1 MAEDENGNRLDLRKG
16 SSNVIRV
23 MIPDNDD
30 GSGWMHIYYKEPLTW
45 RIMEI
50 ISLMTLAGLTIY
62 EGRRYFKARR
72 TTTTIR

>member
-1 MAEDENGNRLDLRKG
+1 
-16 SSNVIRV
+16 